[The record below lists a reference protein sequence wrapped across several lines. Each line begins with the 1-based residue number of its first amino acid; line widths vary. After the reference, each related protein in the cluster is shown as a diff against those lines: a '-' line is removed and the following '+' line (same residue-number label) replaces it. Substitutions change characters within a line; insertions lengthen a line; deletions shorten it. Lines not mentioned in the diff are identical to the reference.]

1 MDLATAGLPFMIMG
15 PVLFYLI
22 TKIVEKFLED

>member
-1 MDLATAGLPFMIMG
+1 MMDLAIAGLPFMSMG

-22 TKIVEKFLED
+22 TKIVEKF

>member
-1 MDLATAGLPFMIMG
+1 MMDLATAGLPFMVMG

-22 TKIVEKFLED
+22 IKIVEKF